1 MHFFSVNNLKVHKSA
16 QMKTVKVHSRNINYA
31 YKYTFWFCKVQIS
44 FMSAQFEIKM
54 QTFCNSVHV
63 FCRILGPVRLG
74 DYGPGQGLPCATGIK
89 QPLSQRGF
97 IASDGCTRIA
107 QQGES
112 ELARPNQER

>member
-1 MHFFSVNNLKVHKSA
+1 
-16 QMKTVKVHSRNINYA
+16 
-31 YKYTFWFCKVQIS
+31 
-44 FMSAQFEIKM
+44 MSAQFKFKM
-54 QTFCNSVHV
+54 QNFLHFSA
-63 FCRILGPVRLG
+63 RILSHSGPGPARG
-74 DYGPGQGLPCATGIK
+74 FAAGPGQGLPCATGIK